1 MVKACG
7 NPLPIR
13 PAMKITLTGSSGLML
28 LMLLILLILLILLML
43 DMVGARIY
51 SVGSALMVLSFFSS
65 IFLESERCEMTI
77 NRFE

>member
-13 PAMKITLTGSSGLML
+13 PAMKITLTGSSGL
-28 LMLLILLILLILLML
+28 ILLML
-43 DMVGARIY
+43 DMVGARIC